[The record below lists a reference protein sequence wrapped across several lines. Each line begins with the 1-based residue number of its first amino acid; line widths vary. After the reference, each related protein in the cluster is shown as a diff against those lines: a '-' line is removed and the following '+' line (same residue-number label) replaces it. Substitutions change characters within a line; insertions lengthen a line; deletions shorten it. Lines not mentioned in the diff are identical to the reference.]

1 MALSSL
7 SGPRLAPLQGPASH
21 LVVLVHGYGSDGND
35 LIGLAPHWQSAL
47 PGAAFAAPNAPDP
60 VAGSSG
66 FQWFPISR
74 IDPREMLKGVETA
87 GPALEQFLD
96 EELARLSLPPERLM
110 LVGFSQG
117 TMLSLHVGLRRA
129 VPPAAIVGLSG
140 LLAGPVPERADGP
153 PVFLAHGD
161 ADQVIPVQAMLAA
174 AAMLGIAGRRA
185 QWHMAHG
192 VGHGVDPETMA
203 LAGGFLGLAF
213 RGLLHAEG
221 PASSQLGTKA

>member
-1 MALSSL
+1 MASL
-7 SGPRLAPLQGPASH
+7 SGPRLAPLEGPATH

-47 PGAAFAAPNAPDP
+47 PGAAFAAPNGPDP
-60 VAGSSG
+60 VSGSTG

-74 IDPREMLKGVETA
+74 IDPQEMAKGVETA
-87 GPALEQFLD
+87 APALDQFLD

-140 LLAGPVPERADGP
+140 LLAGPAPPRADGP
-153 PVFLAHGD
+153 PIFLAHGD

-174 AAMLGIAGRRA
+174 AAALGAAGRA
-185 QWHMAHG
+185 TQWHLAQG
-192 VGHGVDPETMA
+192 VGHGVDPETMV
-203 LAGGFLGLAF
+203 LAGDFLGLAYQ
-213 RGLLHAEG
+213 GLLRSEG
-221 PASSQLGTKA
+221 PASSLVGTKA

>member
-1 MALSSL
+1 MPSL
-7 SGPRLAPLQGPASH
+7 SGPRLAPLNGPASH

-47 PGAAFAAPNAPDP
+47 PGAAFAAPNAPQP

-74 IDPREMLKGVETA
+74 IDPQEMLKGVEAA
-87 GPALEQFLD
+87 GPALDVFLD

-140 LLAGPVPERADGP
+140 LLAGPVPKRDDGP
-153 PVFLAHGD
+153 PIFLAHGD

-174 AAMLGIAGRRA
+174 AVMLGKAGRRA
-185 QWHMAHG
+185 QWHMAPG
-192 VGHGVDPETMA
+192 VGHGVDPQTME
-203 LAGGFLGLAF
+203 LAGDFLGLASQ
-213 RGLLHAEG
+213 GLLHRAG
-221 PASSQLGTKA
+221 PASSLLGTET